1 MRFDYISKVSISCG
15 GEKGGQ
21 DQGDEE
27 NHINNTIQP
36 LTKLVNWFL
45 LPLSDITLKVRVIH
59 LHCTHLQLHYR
70 LHCIYFLPIN
80 PLHQSHRDEIALIW
94 HVQFET
100 LSQKMPSVLSIK
112 CKFWKLWYRTSK
124 LATIRH
130 NPPISTFSTCSHNIN
145 TEDWFFFHL
154 DTDTHTKI
162 SSQ

>member
-1 MRFDYISKVSISCG
+1 MKRQDILFRLQPFLESLQIYRGNSIMQALISIFKMNYQLTNQLRFDYISKISISCG

-80 PLHQSHRDEIALIW
+80 PLHQSHRDEIALI
-94 HVQFET
+94 
-100 LSQKMPSVLSIK
+100 
-112 CKFWKLWYRTSK
+112 
-124 LATIRH
+124 
-130 NPPISTFSTCSHNIN
+130 
-145 TEDWFFFHL
+145 
-154 DTDTHTKI
+154 
-162 SSQ
+162 

>member
-1 MRFDYISKVSISCG
+1 MKRQDILFRLQPFLESLQIYRGNSIMQALISIFKMNYQLTNQLRFDYISKVSISCG

-80 PLHQSHRDEIALIW
+80 PLHQSHRDEIALI
-94 HVQFET
+94 
-100 LSQKMPSVLSIK
+100 
-112 CKFWKLWYRTSK
+112 
-124 LATIRH
+124 
-130 NPPISTFSTCSHNIN
+130 
-145 TEDWFFFHL
+145 
-154 DTDTHTKI
+154 
-162 SSQ
+162 